1 MPEKSCPGIWQGLR
15 YISGHDSVSRM
26 IVEALMRISR
36 SLGEDI
42 TGMAWSM
49 ERWRDDEGAGL
60 EGEYESPSGE
70 DSDCICI
77 ACIIAD
83 LEMEVGIFH
92 FRIYG

>member
-1 MPEKSCPGIWQGLR
+1 
-15 YISGHDSVSRM
+15 
-26 IVEALMRISR
+26 MRISR

-92 FRIYG
+92 FRVYG